1 MNRTEL
7 KLKIYPESIL
17 RKKTQAV
24 KDFNQELRDI
34 FNRMVEIM
42 RRHRGRGLA
51 GNQVGLNLSILIA
64 DTGDKLYKLANPQ
77 IVHKEGKEVFEEG
90 CLSLPNICIKIKRAK
105 KIKVKAQ
112 DEYGN
117 FLNLELE
124 GLPARIVQHEI
135 DHLKGKLIIDYVGF
149 LKKMMLINKLKR
161 MNYEGMC
168 K

>member
-42 RRHRGRGLA
+42 RRHRGIGLA

-90 CLSLPNICIKIKRAK
+90 CLSLPNQDKTCK
-105 KIKVKAQ
+105 K
-112 DEYGN
+112 D
-117 FLNLELE
+117 
-124 GLPARIVQHEI
+124 
-135 DHLKGKLIIDYVGF
+135 
-149 LKKMMLINKLKR
+149 
-161 MNYEGMC
+161 
-168 K
+168 